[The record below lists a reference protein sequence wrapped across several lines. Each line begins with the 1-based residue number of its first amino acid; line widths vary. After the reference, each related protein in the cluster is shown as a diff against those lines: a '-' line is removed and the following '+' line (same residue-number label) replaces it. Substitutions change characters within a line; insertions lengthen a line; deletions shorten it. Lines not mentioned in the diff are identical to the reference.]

1 MKQTAKTDYTYCV
14 NEKCKNKCER
24 HVDNYNFKEDE
35 LYSFC
40 DFECKDEE
48 LKATRKVNGVDNLKE
63 VIYIKEMEE

>member
-40 DFECKDEE
+40 YFECEE
-48 LKATRKVNGVDNLKE
+48 E
-63 VIYIKEMEE
+63 

>member
-24 HVDNYNFKEDE
+24 HVDNYNFKEE

-40 DFECKDEE
+40 DFECEE
-48 LKATRKVNGVDNLKE
+48 E
-63 VIYIKEMEE
+63 

>member
-1 MKQTAKTDYTYCV
+1 MYKQTAKIDYTYCV

-40 DFECKDEE
+40 YFECEE
-48 LKATRKVNGVDNLKE
+48 K
-63 VIYIKEMEE
+63 